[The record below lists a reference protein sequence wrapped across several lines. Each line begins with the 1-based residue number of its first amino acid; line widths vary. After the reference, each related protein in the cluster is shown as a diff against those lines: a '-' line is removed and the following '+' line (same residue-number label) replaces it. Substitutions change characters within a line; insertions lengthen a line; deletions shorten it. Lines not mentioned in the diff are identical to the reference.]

1 MLTDLKHILEL
12 AEQKNAA
19 VPAFNMYNME
29 SVIGVMRAARETGA
43 PVIFQLFN
51 RLANTEYG
59 SFVAASIKEAVRQMP
74 TPAAFHLDHGA
85 GIPEVMRALRLGVSG
100 AMIDASTLPL
110 EQNIEKTRTAVGLCR
125 ECGVPVEA
133 ELGHVGGTS
142 DEKLS
147 DFTDVSEAQRFA
159 KETGVSALAVMV
171 GTAHGVYRKAPVLDI
186 QRIRD
191 IRKATGGLPLVLH
204 GGSGVPEDQLKM
216 AVDAGIRKVNFAT
229 DLCYAFWET
238 VYGFNGTVKSMDVLM
253 EDPIEAIR
261 KYAVSRIRQL
271 GADRILS

>member
-1 MLTDLKHILEL
+1 MLIDLKQILL
-12 AEQKNAA
+12 MAERKKAA
-19 VPAFNMYNME
+19 IPAFNMYNME

-43 PVIFQLFN
+43 PVIFQMFN
-51 RLANTEYG
+51 RLASTEYG
-59 SFVAASIKEAVRQMP
+59 TFVANAIQEAIRQLP
-74 TPAAFHLDHGA
+74 TPAVFHLDHGA

-110 EQNIEKTRTAVGLCR
+110 EENIAKTRAVVSLCK

-133 ELGHVGGTS
+133 ELGHVGVTS

-147 DFTDVSEAQRFA
+147 DFTDVSEAKRFA
-159 KETGVSALAVMV
+159 SETGVSALAVMV
-171 GTAHGVYRKAPVLDI
+171 GTAHGVYKQAPVLDI

-191 IRKATGGLPLVLH
+191 IRKATGLPLVLH
-204 GGSGVPEDQLKM
+204 GGSGVPVEQLKM

-238 VYGFNGTVKSMDVLM
+238 VHGFNGTIKAMDVLM
-253 EDPIEAIR
+253 EDPIKAIQR
-261 KYAVSRIRQL
+261 YAVDRIRQL
-271 GADRILS
+271 RAEQLK